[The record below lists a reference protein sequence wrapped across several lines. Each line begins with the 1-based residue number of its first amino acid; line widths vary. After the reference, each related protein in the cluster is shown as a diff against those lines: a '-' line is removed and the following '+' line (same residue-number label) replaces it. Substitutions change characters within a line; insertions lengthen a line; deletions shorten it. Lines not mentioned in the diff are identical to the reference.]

1 MNAVLQ
7 ILDGTIGLFTMLVF
21 IKCLLSWFPGVNQYD
36 QPFRLL
42 NQIVNPVL
50 DPVRR
55 VIPPISGLDLSPMI
69 LIIGLQFIQRAIH
82 MFL

>member
-21 IKCLLSWFPGVNQYD
+21 IKCLLSWFPNINQYD
-36 QPFRLL
+36 QPFRTL
-42 NQIVNPVL
+42 NKIVNPVI

-69 LIIGLQFIQRAIH
+69 LIIGLQLIQRAIH
-82 MFL
+82 MVL